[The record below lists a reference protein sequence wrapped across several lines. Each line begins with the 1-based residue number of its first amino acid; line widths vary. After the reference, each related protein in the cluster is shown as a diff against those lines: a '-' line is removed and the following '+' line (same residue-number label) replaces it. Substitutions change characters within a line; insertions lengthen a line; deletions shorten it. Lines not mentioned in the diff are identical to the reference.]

1 VTSDTQENESSGVG
15 VWIGVALGLIV
26 VVGLLGVG
34 IFFYRKRTQLQ
45 QKPKRD
51 NNANGLGVMGIPIY
65 AGSTFAGAQIG
76 ARPPPP
82 IQMYS
87 IEDTDDHR
95 GPIYDTIND
104 GDSSHSTYSRSNGS
118 ENSNP
123 IRSTFSP
130 PPGLQNG
137 GSGLQN
143 GGYSNDYDVPEGGAK
158 LGAVGTVTIN
168 GIAV

>member
-1 VTSDTQENESSGVG
+1 
-15 VWIGVALGLIV
+15 
-26 VVGLLGVG
+26 
-34 IFFYRKRTQLQ
+34 
-45 QKPKRD
+45 
-51 NNANGLGVMGIPIY
+51 
-65 AGSTFAGAQIG
+65 
-76 ARPPPP
+76 
-82 IQMYS
+82 MYS

-137 GSGLQN
+137 GD
-143 GGYSNDYDVPEGGAK
+143 SNDYDVPEGGAK
-158 LGAVGTVTIN
+158 PGAVGTVTIN